1 MTTPTVWSP
10 DELATLET
18 ADEVRL
24 AVRRADGTLRRPVTI
39 WIVRVGGDLYVRSVN
54 GPSATWYRPVQE
66 RHEGHLEAPA
76 DRDGTGYDGAGRD
89 GIGRDVVL
97 AAADDRLNSQVDS
110 AYRYKYGRYPDTYV
124 NAIIAG
130 QARAT
135 TLRLRPL

>member
-1 MTTPTVWSP
+1 MTTPTAWST
-10 DELATLET
+10 DELATFET

-39 WIVRVGGDLYVRSVN
+39 WIVRVGGDLYIRSVN

-76 DRDGTGYDGAGRD
+76 DRDGAGHDGV
-89 GIGRDVVL
+89 GRDVTL
-97 AAADDRLNSQVDS
+97 AAADSRLDNQVDS
-110 AYRYKYGRYPDTYV
+110 AYQYKYGRYPNSYV

-135 TLRLRPL
+135 TLCLRPL

>member
-1 MTTPTVWSP
+1 MTTPTTWST
-10 DELATLET
+10 DELAAFET

-54 GPSATWYRPVQE
+54 GPSASWYRPVRE

-76 DRDGTGYDGAGRD
+76 DRDGVDRD
-89 GIGRDVVL
+89 GVGRDVAL
-97 AAADDRLNSQVDS
+97 AAADARLNNQVDS
-110 AYRYKYGRYPDTYV
+110 AYQDKYGRYPGTYV
-124 NAIIAG
+124 NAIIAD

-135 TLRLRPL
+135 TLRLQPL

>member
-1 MTTPTVWSP
+1 MTTPTTWST
-10 DELATLET
+10 DELAAFET

-24 AVRRADGTLRRPVTI
+24 TVRRADGTLRRPVTI

-76 DRDGTGYDGAGRD
+76 DRDGAGRDGAGRD
-89 GIGRDVVL
+89 GVGRDVAL
-97 AAADDRLNSQVDS
+97 AAADARLNNQVDS
-110 AYRYKYGRYPDTYV
+110 AYRVKYGSYPDTYV
-124 NAIIAG
+124 NALIAA
-130 QARAT
+130 QARET